1 MVILTPL
8 AKSISIPAFREEGD
22 YALCTDAVKV
32 HIFQSPPSVRKAT
45 LVQIWM
51 AISKG
56 ISIPAFREEGD
67 LDSFNIYHLKNISIP
82 AFREEG
88 DRNRKSCKIH
98 IWDFNPR
105 LP

>member
-1 MVILTPL
+1 MRKATCIASFFVSCDAISIPAFREEGDVMVILTPL

-45 LVQIWM
+45 ILVVKYGLFVI
-51 AISKG
+51 
-56 ISIPAFREEGD
+56 
-67 LDSFNIYHLKNISIP
+67 
-82 AFREEG
+82 
-88 DRNRKSCKIH
+88 
-98 IWDFNPR
+98 DFNPR

>member
-45 LVQIWM
+45 PQGMVHIM
-51 AISKG
+51 G
-56 ISIPAFREEGD
+56 VFISIPAFREEGD
-67 LDSFNIYHLKNISIP
+67 WMAISKGNLKN
-82 AFREEG
+82 
-88 DRNRKSCKIH
+88 N
-98 IWDFNPR
+98 FNPR
-105 LP
+105 RP